1 MYTNLKL
8 NQFVRWEICFQLIAK
23 MLIYSIFYLNEK
35 RQISIQLR
43 TLKID
48 FLAVTTSEY
57 FFLCLHC
64 LKSRTKSMR
73 PSNKKKKLQ
82 EDTKVTKQLSKLGF
96 FIMFIIYFCYHFKIN
111 FDRVDHSDVEKRSWV
126 EEREVTW

>member
-1 MYTNLKL
+1 
-8 NQFVRWEICFQLIAK
+8 
-23 MLIYSIFYLNEK
+23 
-35 RQISIQLR
+35 
-43 TLKID
+43 
-48 FLAVTTSEY
+48 
-57 FFLCLHC
+57 
-64 LKSRTKSMR
+64 MR

-126 EEREVTW
+126 EEREVT